1 VVVLTGRADEEVSL
15 RSVREGAQDYLL
27 KGDLTPVV
35 LDRAI
40 RYAIERNRMQN
51 NERFLTKVRTLLSST
66 LDYDDVIRKLAELAV
81 RSLGE
86 HCCIDMVTEDGTLR
100 RLGVAHRMPLPDE
113 LGEALRRYPVRLD
126 RGYFQ
131 NLRES
136 RRPVRVETVTT
147 ADLEMLSH
155 DAEHLRLLQQLRPRS
170 LVVVPLFAG
179 EQFIGMMTFVSVSR
193 SFDEDDEALAEKI
206 GLIAVP
212 GLVNSRLYERARE
225 AVRARDRILGIV
237 AHDLRN
243 PLSTIAMSVDLLLGS
258 SLLPDRRAQLLDII
272 RRSTTRMD
280 RLIQDL
286 LDIARIE
293 SDQLQLCLEHQN
305 SVQLARE
312 AVDLNL
318 ALAAD
323 RGLILQFEPTGER
336 PQPVRADRDRIL
348 QVLANL
354 IGNAIKFTPAGGR
367 VTVRVHPFDQETH
380 FSVADTGPGMTP
392 D

>member
-1 VVVLTGRADEEVSL
+1 MRILLVEENPGDAGLIGKLLREVPGRKDDLTVLTRLSEAEDWLGRESHPDLILLDLGFPDAVGFEAVPRIVQLAPSVPVVVLTGRADEEVSL

-179 EQFIGMMTFVSVSR
+179 EEFIGMMTFVSASR

-212 GLVNSRLYERARE
+212 GLVNSRLYERARGWNRWPME
-225 AVRARDRILGIV
+225 EPIGYQATMRVGAPFGDSPNAKMLFRGIPV
-237 AHDLRN
+237 G
-243 PLSTIAMSVDLLLGS
+243 LSTRLVNPVYITRFPGLLMTRTMSICPS
-258 SLLPDRRAQLLDII
+258 ST
-272 RRSTTRMD
+272 SK
-280 RLIQDL
+280 
-286 LDIARIE
+286 
-293 SDQLQLCLEHQN
+293 
-305 SVQLARE
+305 V
-312 AVDLNL
+312 
-318 ALAAD
+318 
-323 RGLILQFEPTGER
+323 
-336 PQPVRADRDRIL
+336 
-348 QVLANL
+348 
-354 IGNAIKFTPAGGR
+354 
-367 VTVRVHPFDQETH
+367 
-380 FSVADTGPGMTP
+380 
-392 D
+392 